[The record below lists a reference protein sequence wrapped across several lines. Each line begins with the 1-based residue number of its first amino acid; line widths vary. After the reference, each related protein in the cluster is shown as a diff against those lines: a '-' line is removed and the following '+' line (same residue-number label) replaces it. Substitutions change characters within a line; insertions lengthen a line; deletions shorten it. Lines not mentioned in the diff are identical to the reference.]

1 MPVETTFINPF
12 FFYPE
17 FAHQDAS
24 RGAVGGSWPEGSPE
38 IYAEYSE
45 LADTTDLLSFV
56 NTASSNI
63 KLALDKPAKSK
74 RKVNHRKYLQKQIK
88 RCSQLT
94 AVPVPPPPHH
104 HHNHH
109 PPPLLPP
116 PPPAVPPSPLQ
127 ASTEQQR
134 SRGLLCLEDDD
145 DDHLDRVYVASEGAG
160 LASLAEAAR
169 DGNALQGHAAQF
181 RKISAK
187 SPNDKR
193 PRPSRSVARGRQL
206 PLRDRNLPAS
216 FFTEPAALVT
226 HLDQLEHHLHHHQQ
240 QQQQQADVRSAWE
253 AEDGGVWD
261 AGEFAHNQH
270 QQHDHQQQQHA
281 EQGMHT
287 PDFFAE
293 QQSKLNAEVAT
304 AASMQPMNL
313 GPPCQEPHGSLHEM
327 RTWELTL
334 ASMPSAH
341 GMYRMD
347 GHSELV
353 ESALWTEAPLAEA
366 TPTAALLSWSR
377 AGAYPPFC
385 CSQCHESPEFCIHQ
399 AV

>member
-17 FAHQDAS
+17 FSHQDAS

-109 PPPLLPP
+109 PLLLP

-127 ASTEQQR
+127 ATTEQQQ

-169 DGNALQGHAAQF
+169 DGNVLQGHAAQF
-181 RKISAK
+181 RRISAK

-193 PRPSRSVARGRQL
+193 PRLSRSVARGRQL

-226 HLDQLEHHLHHHQQ
+226 HLDQLEHHHHHHQ
-240 QQQQQADVRSAWE
+240 S
-253 AEDGGVWD
+253 
-261 AGEFAHNQH
+261 
-270 QQHDHQQQQHA
+270 
-281 EQGMHT
+281 T
-287 PDFFAE
+287 T
-293 QQSKLNAEVAT
+293 T
-304 AASMQPMNL
+304 AAAGRLCGQRGRP
-313 GPPCQEPHGSLHEM
+313 
-327 RTWELTL
+327 RTVAFGTR
-334 ASMPSAH
+334 ANSHTINTNSTTISSSSSMPSKACTH
-341 GMYRMD
+341 QI
-347 GHSELV
+347 S
-353 ESALWTEAPLAEA
+353 
-366 TPTAALLSWSR
+366 SR
-377 AGAYPPFC
+377 NSKA
-385 CSQCHESPEFCIHQ
+385 S
-399 AV
+399 